1 MISQC
6 DVAAKKT
13 SGILICI
20 RKQIANRSKMVILPL
35 YSALVRPHVEHC
47 VHFWSLQYNRDV
59 ELLDTVQRK
68 ATKKMKGLECLS

>member
-1 MISQC
+1 
-6 DVAAKKT
+6 
-13 SGILICI
+13 
-20 RKQIANRSKMVILPL
+20 MVILPL

>member
-6 DVAAKKT
+6 DLAAKKV

-20 RKQIANRSKMVILPL
+20 RKQIANRSKMVVLPL
-35 YSALVRPHVEHC
+35 YSALVRPHVE
-47 VHFWSLQYNRDV
+47 HFWSLQYNRDV

-68 ATKKMKGLECLS
+68 ATKMKGLERLS